1 MGLEYIF
8 SSMEFNEPVFF
19 QECKFCFYKDIK
31 DIKLTNNFQPPP
43 NPKIDVLYVLKIMKS
58 LLVFKTPSNIKAH
71 ILFRFTWTIHQDRP
85 VDPLRL
91 GYVFN
96 LKCKYRQQCKKQFI
110 RQLSES
116 DHENCQIPISSIYL
130 ALYYRVSKWYTKEKQ
145 AWEFPLWYSALRI

>member
-58 LLVFKTPSNIKAH
+58 LLQREITLA
-71 ILFRFTWTIHQDRP
+71 Q
-85 VDPLRL
+85 L
-91 GYVFN
+91 G
-96 LKCKYRQQCKKQFI
+96 CM
-110 RQLSES
+110 
-116 DHENCQIPISSIYL
+116 
-130 ALYYRVSKWYTKEKQ
+130 LYAQ
-145 AWEFPLWYSALRI
+145 